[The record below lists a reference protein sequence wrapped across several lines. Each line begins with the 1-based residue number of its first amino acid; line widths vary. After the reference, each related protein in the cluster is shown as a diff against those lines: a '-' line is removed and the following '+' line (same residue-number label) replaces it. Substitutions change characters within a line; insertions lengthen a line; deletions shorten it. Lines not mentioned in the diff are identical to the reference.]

1 MHHGKNVAKTAGLD
15 DAARDALDKQARV
28 KTADLGFHA
37 PDYILDDIIPVTD
50 PKLIYSN
57 VHAQRERRLRLLIRR
72 YTNQIQYGCRNVN
85 CTTPTCLSYRKRN
98 STAPLRKYTE
108 LSART
113 LACQLVD
120 EYGRSGKDT
129 ALGLCPN
136 DPVVPWYEDPT
147 HAKKRRNSHEKL
159 PQQRQEN
166 GHLPKPAGLTQRPR
180 DSPKHSPVR
189 DHGQR
194 RQSQDGVVE
203 AGRRLRKLDS
213 SIAEG
218 LPEVATLLN
227 ATISR
232 PNPEQ
237 DHASSEDAISEL
249 SHSSAPPTKPK
260 DLASF
265 TQTLYD
271 LIPLRF
277 LSWLPVGNASSTGD
291 DALSPDAASH
301 QEQIPTD
308 AIQQED
314 ATTEEHRA
322 DMVDNGPSDQYQDT
336 PTVVHRPTYSLK
348 TLTWQNMT
356 WLLSK
361 ERKEDPGYHGRFTPF
376 IKQSFAY
383 CLSDPERLCK
393 SVKNIQESVRSR
405 AYNLQEERKP
415 AIRAKDSDGLGVS
428 SVMPKR
434 SIATATTDD
443 MRALLYGLST
453 LESFNERELVMS
465 SVLEA
470 LQHSYC
476 LPAWLRSWQ
485 SGRHRRSGSGS
496 GEKALMKRPRPS
508 DDTNVCA
515 SRPSDLIGHNPAL
528 ENDLP
533 TIHLEEPQVTE
544 LCLVA
549 LLFLATTI
557 FNPRMP
563 GSPKAACWLDKQD
576 FITFRDER
584 NLGLA
589 HASFR
594 GHLGPENLATMRQ
607 VIEAIDVSEDWLVH
621 RLLLGLMDVVSHR
634 LTIAKWAN
642 TLKGCKGT
650 KTKHASIVESLVAR
664 FDRDFLPVG
673 EDDKSSW
680 IGTVAI
686 ELVRTVMLKDWD
698 RSVVIQRSGPV
709 GGALE
714 LLAELYRQRQ
724 ELDLHHGLFWMP
736 FIAEAFDDMSM
747 PSEWLSFRAD
757 NRRMH
762 LLSFSFLFRPEV
774 LVKYFRAMNIAI
786 MKKAHEDAIIV
797 YNDTRQYIWA
807 TPAIPVHGAKEV
819 LAHLRP
825 HMAKYFVLTIRRDDI
840 LNDAIN
846 QIWRRQ
852 RQEIMRPLRVRI
864 GKDEGEDGLDH
875 GGVQQEFFRLVFS
888 EAFRP
893 DYGMFTVDNTTRMAW
908 FQPGSLEPL
917 YRFEALGILMSLAV
931 YNGITIPIT
940 MPLAFYRKLLGLKV
954 KKLEHIADGWPELV
968 RGLRTMLE
976 WSHGDVGDVIARTYE
991 FSYELCGSMVT
1002 VDMQKFG
1009 RDDPWP
1015 PIKLKTSKKGKEK
1028 SKSTSFEI
1036 PLDSALTPPSQAS
1049 PNLSAAIP
1057 TAPMLSRTSSIEL
1070 RGIST
1075 PQSIDSDVL
1084 ESSPIEEASLVT
1096 NANRAQYVKDYIL
1109 WLTHKSIE
1117 PQYEAFARGF
1127 YTCLDRTALSIF
1139 TPEALKVLIEG
1150 YADIDIDE
1158 LEHTAT
1164 YDEYA
1169 ATDPAIIDF
1178 WGVVRNMSPDQ
1189 HRHLLEFVTASDR
1202 VPVNGMGSVAF
1213 IIQKNGEEDSRLPS
1227 SSTCYGRLLL
1237 PQYSSKKILEEKL
1250 TKAIEN
1256 SAGFGTL

>member
-1 MHHGKNVAKTAGLD
+1 MHHGKNASKTAGLD
-15 DAARDALDKQARV
+15 DAARDTLDKQARV

-57 VHAQRERRLRLLIRR
+57 IHAQRDRRLRLLIRR

-85 CTTPTCLSYRKRN
+85 CATPTCLSYRRRN
-98 STAPLRKYTE
+98 STAPLRQYTE

-113 LACQLVD
+113 LACQLVE

-136 DPVVPWYEDPT
+136 EPVVPWYEDPT
-147 HAKKRRNSHEKL
+147 HAKRRNSHEKL
-159 PQQRQEN
+159 SPQRQEN
-166 GHLPKPAGLTQRPR
+166 GHLPRRASRMPHTR
-180 DSPKHSPVR
+180 DSSRQSPVN
-189 DHGQR
+189 DHGPR
-194 RQSQDGVVE
+194 RHGPDGVVE
-203 AGRRLRKLDS
+203 AGRRIRKLDS
-213 SIAEG
+213 TIAEG
-218 LPEVATLLN
+218 LPEVANLLN
-227 ATISR
+227 TTVLR
-232 PNPEQ
+232 PNPDNKE
-237 DHASSEDAISEL
+237 ARSEDLTRDL
-249 SHSSAPPTKPK
+249 SHSTSTPTKPK

-265 TQTLYD
+265 TQTLFD
-271 LIPLRF
+271 LVPLRI
-277 LSWLPVGNASSTGD
+277 LNWLPVRTGSSTGD
-291 DALSPDAASH
+291 DAVSAAGATH
-301 QEQIPTD
+301 QEQTP
-308 AIQQED
+308 AD
-314 ATTEEHRA
+314 ATQDSGTRSEQRTTETVT
-322 DMVDNGPSDQYQDT
+322 DGTSDQYHDAPAVRQES
-336 PTVVHRPTYSLK
+336 TYSLK
-348 TLTWQNMT
+348 TLTWQNVT

-361 ERKEDPGYHGRFTPF
+361 DRKEDPGYYGRFTPF

-393 SVKNIQESVRSR
+393 SVKDIQESVRSGAYKPQEKCDPATR
-405 AYNLQEERKP
+405 AQCSHGQHVP
-415 AIRAKDSDGLGVS
+415 
-428 SVMPKR
+428 SVLPTY
-434 SIATATTDD
+434 SVATTTPGD

-453 LESFNERELVMS
+453 LQTFNERDLLMT

-470 LQHSYC
+470 LQHSYT
-476 LPAWLRSWQ
+476 LPSWLQSWQ
-485 SGRHRRSGSGS
+485 SGKRRRSCSAS
-496 GEKALMKRPRPS
+496 GEKALTKRQRPS
-508 DDTNVCA
+508 DDANACAAHPSNVVG
-515 SRPSDLIGHNPAL
+515 SDLLL
-528 ENDLP
+528 ENHLP
-533 TIHLEEPQVTE
+533 AIHLEDPQVTE

-557 FNPRMP
+557 FNPRIP
-563 GSPKAACWLDKQD
+563 ASSKAARWLDKQD
-576 FITFRDER
+576 FISFRDER

-594 GHLGPENLATMRQ
+594 RHLQFQNLATLRE
-607 VIEAIDVSEDWLVH
+607 VIEAIDVSEDWSVH
-621 RLLLGLMDVVSHR
+621 RLLLGLMDVISHR
-634 LTIAKWAN
+634 LTITKWAK
-642 TLKGCKGT
+642 TLKASKGAKSKQST
-650 KTKHASIVESLVAR
+650 IVESIVAR
-664 FDRDFLPVG
+664 FDRNLLSQG
-673 EDDKSSW
+673 EADKSSW
-680 IGTVAI
+680 LGTAAV
-686 ELVRTVMLKDWD
+686 ELVRTVMLTDWD
-698 RSVVIQRSGPV
+698 RSAIIQRGGPV

-714 LLAELYRQRQ
+714 LLAEIYRQRQ
-724 ELDLHHGLFWMP
+724 DLELHHGLFWMP
-736 FIAEAFDDMSM
+736 FIADAFDDMSM

-757 NRRMH
+757 NRRTH

-786 MKKAHEDAIIV
+786 MKKAHEDAIV
-797 YNDTRQYIWA
+797 VFNDTRQYIWA
-807 TPAIPVHGAKEV
+807 TPAIPIHGAKEV

-825 HMAKYFVLTIRRDDI
+825 HMARYFVLTIRRDDI

-893 DYGMFTVDNTTRMAW
+893 DYGMFTVDDMTRMAW
-908 FQPGSLEPL
+908 LQPGSLEPL
-917 YRFEALGILMSLAV
+917 YRFEALGILMSLAI

-954 KKLEHIADGWPELV
+954 KKLDHIADGWPELV
-968 RGLRTMLE
+968 RGLRTMLG
-976 WSHGDVGDVIARTYE
+976 WADGDVGDVIARTYE
-991 FSYELCGSMVT
+991 FSYEFCGSTVT

-1015 PIKLKTSKKGKEK
+1015 PTKLRTSKRGKEK
-1028 SKSTSFEI
+1028 SKSASFEI
-1036 PLDSALTPPSQAS
+1036 PLDSALTPPSHTS
-1049 PNLSAAIP
+1049 PNSSPTIS
-1057 TAPMLSRTSSIEL
+1057 TAPILSRTSSVEL

-1075 PQSIDSDVL
+1075 PQSIDSDAL
-1084 ESSPIEEASLVT
+1084 ETPQVEEAALVT
-1096 NANRAQYVKDYIL
+1096 NMNRAQYVKDYIH
-1109 WLTHKSIE
+1109 WLTHKSVE

-1139 TPEALKVLIEG
+1139 TPEALKVLVEG

-1158 LEHTAT
+1158 LQHTAT

-1169 ATDPAIIDF
+1169 ATDPTILDF
-1178 WGVVRNMSPDQ
+1178 WSVVRNMSPEQ
-1189 HRHLLEFVTASDR
+1189 HKQLLEFVTASDR
-1202 VPVNGMGSVAF
+1202 VPVNGMKSVTF
-1213 IIQKNGEEDSRLPS
+1213 IIQKNGEEDTRLPS

-1237 PQYSSKKILEEKL
+1237 PQYSNKKTLEEKL

>member
-1 MHHGKNVAKTAGLD
+1 MHHGKNVSKTAGPD
-15 DAARDALDKQARV
+15 DPARDALDKQARV

-57 VHAQRERRLRLLIRR
+57 VHAQRDRRLRLLIRR

-98 STAPLRKYTE
+98 STTPLRKYTE

-113 LACQLVD
+113 LAFQLVD

-136 DPVVPWYEDPT
+136 DPVVPWYDDPA
-147 HAKKRRNSHEKL
+147 HAKKRRNSHEKV

-166 GHLPKPAGLTQRPR
+166 GHLLKPAGLTQRSR

-218 LPEVATLLN
+218 LPEVANLLN

-232 PNPEQ
+232 PNPEK
-237 DHASSEDAISEL
+237 DPARSEDATSEL
-249 SHSSAPPTKPK
+249 SHSPTTPTRPK

-271 LIPLRF
+271 LVPLRL
-277 LSWLPVGNASSTGD
+277 LSWLPVRSASSTAD
-291 DALSPDAASH
+291 DALSSDGALR
-301 QEQIPTD
+301 QEETPTD
-308 AIQQED
+308 AIQQGD
-314 ATTEEHRA
+314 AKAREHH
-322 DMVDNGPSDQYQDT
+322 VDIAANGPTDQCQNT
-336 PTVVHRPTYSLK
+336 PAVVHQPIYSLK
-348 TLTWQNMT
+348 TLTRQNLT

-361 ERKEDPGYHGRFTPF
+361 DRKEDPGYLGRFTPF

-393 SVKNIQESVRSR
+393 SVGDIQESVRSR
-405 AYNLQEERKP
+405 AYNLQEERGP
-415 AIRAKDSDGLGVS
+415 ATRTKDSDGPDDS
-428 SVMPKR
+428 SVMPKH
-434 SIATATTDD
+434 SIATATTGD

-453 LESFNERELVMS
+453 LESFNERDLVLT

-470 LQHSYC
+470 LRHSYS
-476 LPAWLRSWQ
+476 LPSWLRSGQ
-485 SGRHRRSGSGS
+485 AGRHRRSGSGS
-496 GEKALMKRPRPS
+496 GEKALTKRPRPC
-508 DDTNVCA
+508 DGTNACA
-515 SRPSDLIGHNPAL
+515 SRPSELMGHSPVL

-533 TIHLEEPQVTE
+533 TIHLEDPQVTE
-544 LCLVA
+544 VCLVA

-557 FNPRMP
+557 FNPRIP
-563 GSPKAACWLDKQD
+563 ESPKAACWLDKQD
-576 FITFRDER
+576 FINFRDER

-594 GHLGPENLATMRQ
+594 THSQRQNLATMRE
-607 VIEAIDVSEDWLVH
+607 VIQAIDVSEDWLVH
-621 RLLLGLMDVVSHR
+621 RLLLGLMDVISHR
-634 LTIAKWAN
+634 LAMAKWAN
-642 TLKGCKGT
+642 TLKGSKGT
-650 KTKHASIVESLVAR
+650 KPKQATIVESLVAR
-664 FDRDFLPVG
+664 FDRNSLHTG

-698 RSVVIQRSGPV
+698 RSVIIQRSGPV

-724 ELDLHHGLFWMP
+724 DLDLHHGLFWMP

-774 LVKYFRAMNIAI
+774 LVRYFRSMNIAI
-786 MKKAHEDAIIV
+786 MKKAHEDAITV
-797 YNDTRQYIWA
+797 YNDTRQYICA

-819 LAHLRP
+819 LARLRP

-852 RQEIMRPLRVRI
+852 RQELMRPLRVRI

-917 YRFEALGILMSLAV
+917 YRFESLGILMSLAI
-931 YNGITIPIT
+931 YNGITIPVT

-954 KKLEHIADGWPELV
+954 KKLEHIADGWPELE

-1002 VDMQKFG
+1002 VDMHKFD

-1015 PIKLKTSKKGKEK
+1015 PTKLKTGKKGKDK

-1036 PLDSALTPPSQAS
+1036 PLDSALTPPSHVS
-1049 PNLSAAIP
+1049 PNLSPAIP
-1057 TAPMLSRTSSIEL
+1057 NAPMLSRTSSVEL
-1070 RGIST
+1070 KGIST

-1084 ESSPIEEASLVT
+1084 ETSPVEEAPLVT

-1164 YDEYA
+1164 YDEYS
-1169 ATDPAIIDF
+1169 ATDPSIIDF
-1178 WGVVRNMSPDQ
+1178 WSAVRNMSPEQ
-1189 HRHLLEFVTASDR
+1189 HKQLLEFVTASDR
-1202 VPVNGMGSVAF
+1202 VPVNGMSSVTF
-1213 IIQKNGEEDSRLPS
+1213 IIQKNGEEDTRLPS

-1237 PQYSSKKILEEKL
+1237 PQYSSKKVLEEKL

>member
-1 MHHGKNVAKTAGLD
+1 MHHGKNVSKTAGMD
-15 DAARDALDKQARV
+15 DSARDALDKQARV

-57 VHAQRERRLRLLIRR
+57 THAQRDRRLRLLIRR

-85 CTTPTCLSYRKRN
+85 CATPTCLSYRKRN

-129 ALGLCPN
+129 SLGLCPN
-136 DPVVPWYEDPT
+136 EPVVPWYEDPA

-166 GHLPKPAGLTQRPR
+166 GHHPKRASLTQHTR
-180 DSPKHSPVR
+180 DSSKQPPVS
-189 DHGQR
+189 DHGAR
-194 RQSQDGVVE
+194 RHSQDGVVE
-203 AGRRLRKLDS
+203 AGRRIRRLDS

-218 LPEVATLLN
+218 LPEVANLLN
-227 ATISR
+227 TTVLR
-232 PNPEQ
+232 PSLDKN
-237 DHASSEDAISEL
+237 HARSEDVTRQL
-249 SHSSAPPTKPK
+249 SHSSSTPTRPK

-265 TQTLYD
+265 TQTLFD
-271 LIPLRF
+271 LVPLRI
-277 LSWLPVGNASSTGD
+277 LNWLPVKIGSSTGD
-291 DALSPDAASH
+291 DPVAADGATH
-301 QEQIPTD
+301 QEQTPAD
-308 AIQQED
+308 SIQDNGTRVEEY
-314 ATTEEHRA
+314 TTET
-322 DMVDNGPSDQYQDT
+322 VSNGPSDQYQDA
-336 PTVVHRPTYSLK
+336 PAVHQQPTYSLK
-348 TLTWQNMT
+348 TLTWQNVT

-361 ERKEDPGYHGRFTPF
+361 DRKEDPGYHGRFTPF

-393 SVKNIQESVRSR
+393 SVKDIQESVRSG
-405 AYNLQEERKP
+405 AYKP
-415 AIRAKDSDGLGVS
+415 QDKGDSATKASCSNGQHVP
-428 SVMPKR
+428 SVVPKH
-434 SIATATTDD
+434 SIATTTPGD

-453 LESFNERELVMS
+453 LEAFNERDLLMT

-470 LQHSYC
+470 LQHSYS
-476 LPAWLRSWQ
+476 LPSWLRSWQ
-485 SGRHRRSGSGS
+485 SGKHRRSCSAS
-496 GEKALMKRPRPS
+496 SEKALMKSQRPFDDANACVARPS
-508 DDTNVCA
+508 DIVGPI
-515 SRPSDLIGHNPAL
+515 SLL
-528 ENDLP
+528 ENHVP
-533 TIHLEEPQVTE
+533 VIHLEDPQVTE

-557 FNPRMP
+557 FNPRLP
-563 GSPKAACWLDKQD
+563 ASPKAARWLDKQD
-576 FITFRDER
+576 FVSFRDER

-594 GHLGPENLATMRQ
+594 GSLRPQNLVTMRE
-607 VIEAIDVSEDWLVH
+607 VIEAIDVSEDWSVH
-621 RLLLGLMDVVSHR
+621 RLLLGLMDAISHR
-634 LTIAKWAN
+634 LTIAKWAK
-642 TLKGCKGT
+642 TLKTSKGT
-650 KTKHASIVESLVAR
+650 KSKQSTIVESLVAR
-664 FDRDFLPVG
+664 FDRNFLPMG
-673 EDDKSSW
+673 EDVRSSW
-680 IGTVAI
+680 IGTVAV

-698 RSVVIQRSGPV
+698 RSAVIQRGGPV

-714 LLAELYRQRQ
+714 LLAEIYRQRQ
-724 ELDLHHGLFWMP
+724 DLELHHGLFWMP

-786 MKKAHEDAIIV
+786 MKKAHEDAIV
-797 YNDTRQYIWA
+797 VFNDTRQYIWA
-807 TPAIPVHGAKEV
+807 TPAIPIFGAKEV

-852 RQEIMRPLRVRI
+852 RQELMRPLRVRI

-893 DYGMFTVDNTTRMAW
+893 DYGMFTVDNITRMAW

-917 YRFEALGILMSLAV
+917 YRFEALGILMSLAI

-954 KKLEHIADGWPELV
+954 KKLEHVADGWPELV

-991 FSYELCGSMVT
+991 FSYEFCGSSVT

-1015 PIKLKTSKKGKEK
+1015 PTTPRTSKWGKAK

-1036 PLDSALTPPSQAS
+1036 PLDSALTPPSHTS
-1049 PNLSAAIP
+1049 PNLSPTIP
-1057 TAPMLSRTSSIEL
+1057 TAPILSRTSSIEL
-1070 RGIST
+1070 KGIST

-1084 ESSPIEEASLVT
+1084 ETPQVEEAALVT

-1109 WLTHKSIE
+1109 WLTHKSVE

-1164 YDEYA
+1164 YDDYT
-1169 ATDPAIIDF
+1169 ATDPTILDF
-1178 WGVVRNMSPDQ
+1178 WSVVRSMSPEQ
-1189 HRHLLEFVTASDR
+1189 HKQLLEFVTASDR
-1202 VPVNGMGSVAF
+1202 VPVNGMKSVTF
-1213 IIQKNGEEDSRLPS
+1213 IVQKNGEEDTRLPS

-1237 PQYSSKKILEEKL
+1237 PQYSNKKILEEKL